1 MACAYSSLKPNV
13 VRSPEQMT
21 MSGHIA
27 LMSAIARSIRSGT
40 KCASPQWMSD
50 RWAIVKDC
58 GTP

>member
-1 MACAYSSLKPNV
+1 
-13 VRSPEQMT
+13 

-50 RWAIVKDC
+50 RWAIVKRLRHALSVSSGGGPDL
-58 GTP
+58 PRYPDSLLR

>member
-1 MACAYSSLKPNV
+1 
-13 VRSPEQMT
+13 

-50 RWAIVKDC
+50 RWAIVNDC
-58 GTP
+58 GMP